1 VCGTIQVFNRG
12 RNVPRSGTYMRDF
25 ILIVAILL
33 ASRAALWGVC
43 RFERVA
49 SPELA
54 RKLLHVAMGVILCPL
69 PWVFDSAGPVL
80 ALCGVYVGL
89 LAGRRYLVALDNHV
103 SGVLDG
109 VGRKSLGEF
118 LFPITVAGLFVA
130 ARGDRAAYLI
140 PLLVL
145 TFADAAA
152 AVVGRRYGTVRYPTP
167 GGCKSL
173 EGSLAFAVVTFAAV
187 HLPLLLMGRAGAWES
202 VLVAVVMALVLT
214 VVEAVATGGWDN
226 LLVPAGAL
234 VMLKGLAGTA
244 VPPLAVMA
252 AVAGVGVLGL
262 ILVYGRWDDAE
273 DWVLAG
279 GSFPGVYS
287 RRAKLWRRPGRE
299 MT

>member
-1 VCGTIQVFNRG
+1 VV
-12 RNVPRSGTYMRDF
+12 
-25 ILIVAILL
+25 
-33 ASRAALWGVC
+33 
-43 RFERVA
+43 
-49 SPELA
+49 
-54 RKLLHVAMGVILCPL
+54 
-69 PWVFDSAGPVL
+69 
-80 ALCGVYVGL
+80 ALCAVYVGL

-130 ARGDRAAYLI
+130 AQGDRAAYLI

-187 HLPLLLMGRAGAWES
+187 HLPLLLLGRVAGAWES
-202 VLVAVVMALVLT
+202 VLVAVVMALVLA
-214 VVEAVATGGWDN
+214 VVEAMATGGWDN
-226 LLVPAGAL
+226 FLVPAGAL
-234 VMLKGLAGTA
+234 VMLRELAGA
-244 VPPLAVMA
+244 GVPPLAVMA
-252 AVAGVGVLGL
+252 GVAGIAVLGL
-262 ILVYGRWDDAE
+262 IAVYGRWSDGE

-279 GSFPGVYS
+279 GRFPGVSS
-287 RRAKLWRRPGRE
+287 RRAKWGRAGRE

>member
-1 VCGTIQVFNRG
+1 
-12 RNVPRSGTYMRDF
+12 MRDLILVVG
-25 ILIVAILL
+25 ILI
-33 ASRAALWGVC
+33 ASRVALWVVC
-43 RFERVA
+43 RFERVTT
-49 SPELA
+49 PELA

-69 PWVFDSAGPVL
+69 PWVFDSAGPVV
-80 ALCGVYVGL
+80 ALCAVYVGL
-89 LAGRRYLVALDNHV
+89 LAGRRYLAALDNHV

-118 LFPITVAGLFVA
+118 LFPITVAAVFVA

-202 VLVAVVMALVLT
+202 VLVAVVMALGLA
-214 VVEAVATGGWDN
+214 VVEALATGGWDN
-226 LLVPAGAL
+226 FLVPTGAL
-234 VMLKGLAGTA
+234 VMLKALAGTA

-252 AVAGVGVLGL
+252 GVAGVGVLGL
-262 ILVYGRWDDAE
+262 IVVYGRWEDGG
-273 DWVLAG
+273 DWVLASG
-279 GSFPGVYS
+279 GFPDGHS
-287 RRAKLWRRPGRE
+287 RRAKWGRRAGRE

>member
-1 VCGTIQVFNRG
+1 
-12 RNVPRSGTYMRDF
+12 MRD
-25 ILIVAILL
+25 ILMVVAILF
-33 ASRAALWGVC
+33 ASRGALWVVC

-49 SPELA
+49 APELA

-69 PWVFDSAGPVL
+69 PWVFDSAGPVVG
-80 ALCGVYVGL
+80 LCAVYVAL

-118 LFPITVAGLFVA
+118 LFPITVAAVFVA

-145 TFADAAA
+145 TFSDAAA
-152 AVVGRRYGTVRYPTP
+152 AVVGRRYGTVRYPSP

-187 HLPLLLMGRAGAWES
+187 HLPLLLLARAGAWES
-202 VLVAVVMALVLT
+202 VLVAVVMALVLA
-214 VVEAVATGGWDN
+214 VVEALATGGWDN
-226 LLVPAGAL
+226 FLVPAGAY
-234 VMLKGLAGTA
+234 VMLKALAGTA
-244 VPPLAVMA
+244 VPPLAAMA
-252 AVAGVGVLGL
+252 GAAGVGVLGL
-262 ILVYGRWDDAE
+262 VVVYGRWSDGRDY
-273 DWVLAG
+273 VLSG
-279 GSFPGVYS
+279 EGFPGVYS